1 MLIVAV
7 TAPMLGAIGDHSA
20 AKKRFVGVFA
30 GLGIIATA
38 LLVGVGSGMWFYASV
53 LYIIGRVG
61 FAGANVFYDSLL
73 PHVARPEEIDRVSA
87 EGYAYGY
94 LGGGMLLALNLLMIM
109 KPRFFG
115 IPDAEWGSRI
125 SFLTVA
131 VWWALFSMPL
141 FKNVSEPPAVVKGGE
156 SGNPIVAGYQR
167 LRKTLGDMRRFKELI
182 KFLVAFWLYNDGIT
196 TIIIMAV
203 IFGAEIGIGKH
214 HLIGAIL
221 LVQFLGIPFTV
232 IFGRLPNKLGT
243 KRSILLSLGVY
254 GIIVALGFFM
264 HKPLHFWLLAV
275 LVSMV
280 QGGSQALSRSL
291 FGSMIPPSKSAEF
304 FGFYDVSG
312 KFAGIIGPAT
322 FGLVGQLT
330 GSSRLGI
337 IAVAFFFVAGA
348 AVLAAVDHE
357 EGVRVSADAELLR
370 RTEAVT

>member
-1 MLIVAV
+1 
-7 TAPMLGAIGDHSA
+7 
-20 AKKRFVGVFA
+20 
-30 GLGIIATA
+30 
-38 LLVGVGSGMWFYASV
+38 
-53 LYIIGRVG
+53 
-61 FAGANVFYDSLL
+61 
-73 PHVARPEEIDRVSA
+73 
-87 EGYAYGY
+87 

-141 FKNVSEPPAVVKGGE
+141 FKNVSEPPAVVGGGE

-167 LRKTLGDMRRFKELI
+167 LRKTFRDIRRFRELI
-182 KFLVAFWLYNDGIT
+182 KFLAAFWLYNDGIN

-232 IFGRLPNKLGT
+232 LFGRLPNKLGT
-243 KRSILLSLGVY
+243 KRSILLCLGVY

-291 FGSMIPPSKSAEF
+291 FGSMLPPSKSAEF

-312 KFAGIIGPAT
+312 KCAGILGPAT

-357 EGVRVSADAELLR
+357 EGVRVSAEAELLR
-370 RTEAVT
+370 RTEAVS